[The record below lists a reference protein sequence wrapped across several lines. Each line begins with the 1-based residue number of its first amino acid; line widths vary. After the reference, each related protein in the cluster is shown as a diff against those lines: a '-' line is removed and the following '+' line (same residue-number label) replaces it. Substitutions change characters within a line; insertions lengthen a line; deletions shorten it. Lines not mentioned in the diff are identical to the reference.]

1 MYDVLKRKFDS
12 GVLHFARGSPVVCK
26 LKEQARMLHRI
37 PRKHPLLTRITLYIF
52 AFATLTSV
60 LTSGLQLLIAY
71 QAEKKHVVERLDAIH
86 EAHLNTLVNNVWSL
100 DQQAI
105 QIQLNDIS
113 GTADI
118 IHVKLEQGQE
128 QPFIL
133 GSPQIDG
140 PALLQ
145 RRYNLEKTI
154 EGKKFS
160 LGTLTV
166 QATTKNIQDRL
177 LLNYTKT
184 LATQILTLFC
194 TCLFVLF
201 LFLVMFNR
209 PINQIVKFTEN
220 LEIGQLDQAL
230 ILSRRKKK
238 GSRPDELDRIVGAF
252 NNMRERLRK
261 GIAGQQAAEQGLF
274 REKLFSDAIINS
286 LPGILFVINEEGRTV
301 RFNQLFQEK
310 LVGSEERID
319 LSCFIDHIAEKDRQL
334 LNHTIETLF
343 EDKQSARL
351 EVVLLGSDDMPI
363 PYLLTFQKLVL
374 ECEKYLIAVGIDLS
388 EGKKIEE
395 QLRQAQKMEAIGTL
409 AGGVA
414 HDFNNILSAIFGY
427 TDLARLEA
435 KDQQKLQDYLTGIH
449 KAAQRARELVAQI
462 LAFSRKTK
470 SEKIPLKLSLIVKE
484 TLKLLR
490 STLPTTIDIRQE
502 IDSEGAIVADPT
514 EIHQVIMN
522 LCTNAFHAMEIS
534 GGVLTIHL
542 RERFLASSDILPG
555 TRIPPGPYLQLT
567 VEDTGSGMSEAT
579 RQKIFEPY
587 FTTKA
592 PGTGTGLGLAVAHG
606 IVTSHNGHITLTSD
620 PGKGTIFHVWFPIA
634 AEQPAAM
641 AEQESILPTTMGG
654 QEEIMLVDDEEDILR
669 YFSEILGR
677 FGYRVTTFSRSLEA
691 LDYFR
696 THPETIDLIITDQTM
711 PDMTGDRFG
720 REVMRLRADIPVIA
734 CSGFSRSLT
743 RGEFLQAGF
752 RDYLQK
758 PFDIE
763 FLLQRIREIL
773 DAPPQQSVV
782 KMAFPE
788 STATA
793 KDRRETFS

>member
-1 MYDVLKRKFDS
+1 
-12 GVLHFARGSPVVCK
+12 
-26 LKEQARMLHRI
+26 MLHRI